1 MMVKL
6 YLASALTSGIVTLL
20 CIAAMSAVYHPRETG
35 EDRKCQGPHTF
46 TRADR
51 STARQRPVTIC
62 AFQRHVV
69 ARARFAFA
77 SLVSVTQELPTATID
92 EYVEGVIRAG
102 ASIAETWRGN
112 EPVDMILL
120 AAVDDGLTD
129 APVWR
134 HRIRLHRVG
143 WQICPVP
150 TLAQKWEP
158 VDTTNL
164 FHRAKLYSK
173 ISAWRLKEYDAVA
186 MIDADTLALG
196 DTSRLFSSVLPAMQ
210 KAGYRFAAAADRPIA
225 ADLEHRHIKS
235 QNWPWCRLTAPGFN
249 AGVILLVPDYKVYR
263 DLLHGIDAIP
273 HKREWCEQGL
283 LNAYFAKDTYP
294 LPEEYNVNLVLRE
307 CSSPGYSLERA
318 KILHFTVVKPWSSAA
333 FFLCWFANAQREC
346 SLWQNQCTSWV

>member
-35 EDRKCQGPHTF
+35 EGRKCQRAHPF

-51 STARQRPVTIC
+51 SAARQRPVTIC
-62 AFQRHVV
+62 AFRRHVV

-112 EPVDMILL
+112 ETVDMILL
-120 AAVDDGLTD
+120 VAVDDGLTD

-150 TLAQKWEP
+150 TLSQEWEA
-158 VDTTNL
+158 VDTTNR

-173 ISAWRLKEYDAVA
+173 LHAWRLKEYDAVA
-186 MIDADTLALG
+186 MIDADTLALA
-196 DTSRLFSSVLPAMQ
+196 DTSGLFWDVLPAMQ
-210 KAGYRFAAAADRPIA
+210 QAGLGFAAAT
-225 ADLEHRHIKS
+225 DLAHRRAGAGV
-235 QNWPWCRLTAPGFN
+235 WPWCRPAAPGYS
-249 AGVILLVPDYKVYR
+249 ASVVLLVPDYRVYR
-263 DLLHGIDAIP
+263 DLLHGIDDMP
-273 HKREWCEQGL
+273 HSREWCEQGL
-283 LNAYFAKDTYP
+283 LNVYFANRTYL
-294 LPEEYNVNLVLRE
+294 LPEEYNVNLMIRE
-307 CSSPGYSLERA
+307 CSLAGYSLERA
-318 KILHFTVVKPWSSAA
+318 KILHYSVVKPWSSAA
-333 FFLCWFANAQREC
+333 FFSCWFANAQREC